1 MKRYRLRLLVY
12 FFASFLVTT
21 LLILYAI
28 EFNRLS
34 ASNNNNNSSKNIIN
48 LIDQVDAFRASLNS
62 IDITINKYLLTRD
75 PERLEDIKRAQVNAM
90 AHLDSLK
97 QICSSSSEGCTSIN
111 RLDSL
116 YQKSQFYMTSL
127 LEQLTTA
134 AKNLRK
140 DIPNEKKYDS
150 LRHNIIRECDNITKT
165 GDNRLLMIHD
175 LYDSESTDKYLLLG
189 MVTFIT
195 LLILGFII
203 WRIFVELRAKES
215 ILKRYRLF
223 EQSNE
228 GLLVTNSDFVV
239 TYANKAIDGLLKL
252 NGFDIIGARI
262 FDYISDLDVP
272 MNEELRSELV
282 NNLAKSET
290 TYFDFYH
297 DAVAKWLRVT
307 ILPSFS
313 NYTFF
318 VKDVTAIKEAEQ
330 AAYKSRRLYEFI
342 GSCNDLILRAKTPE
356 AIYSEICKIAV
367 EKGDF
372 IFGWVGIPDESKHMI
387 EARYQWNEEQDYVK
401 ELKVSTLDDA
411 YGQGPTGRAYRTGK
425 YYYCNDIMNDPVMAT
440 WASRALERGFR
451 SSIALPVK
459 AGDKVVSLVTLYAP
473 RAFFFTDDEI
483 RLLLRVAENISFAI
497 TAFENNQKRIAA
509 ENELLKVTRA
519 VEQSSASV
527 VITNINGNI
536 EYVNPAFTKL
546 TGFEMEEVV
555 GQNPNMLKTG
565 HTSREEYGKMWYAI
579 THFQTW
585 EGEFLNKKKNGETYW
600 EHAVISPIL
609 NEKKE
614 ITHFV
619 AVKENITERKRIEQ
633 EQQQLLDIFENT
645 NAFVAT
651 CDMSRRFIYANKAI
665 RDILEIDGD
674 DITQYIVDDFRGD
687 DGFRVLEEMDV
698 ALQKTG
704 KWIGENVY
712 RSRSGKEIPV
722 MQVVVLHKDQ
732 SGINTQIST
741 TALDLSRVKET
752 EKDLLRLNRE
762 LREFSRHLQSVR
774 EVEKNKILSEMHDEL
789 GQGLAALMIDV
800 SWIKKHLKD
809 EDPTLVSKKIDG
821 LLDAIS
827 GNIDAF
833 SRIYSSMNPSM
844 LSELGLHASIEYLIS
859 SFTKSSGIQVRFSS
873 NIENESVHP
882 NQSLALYRII
892 QEALAN
898 IKQHARASHVTVSLI
913 RLDGML
919 DLSIEDDGIGFSS
932 SAVDS
937 GNHYGLLEIRE
948 RIYAMN
954 GTFNLIAAP
963 GQGTKLQIQIPLEK
977 R

>member
-12 FFASFLVTT
+12 FFGSFLVTT
-21 LLILYAI
+21 LLILYAV
-28 EFNRLS
+28 EYNRLS
-34 ASNNNNNSSKNIIN
+34 ASNNNNDSSKKIIN

-62 IDITINKYLLTRD
+62 VDITFNKYLLTRD
-75 PERLEDIKRAQVNAM
+75 RDRLEDINRAQVNAM

-97 QICSSSSEGCTSIN
+97 QVCSSSAVGCTSIN

-127 LEQLTTA
+127 LEQLTTGT
-134 AKNLRK
+134 KDLRK

-150 LRHNIIRECDNITKT
+150 LRHNIIRECDSITKKS
-165 GDNRLLMIHD
+165 DNRLLMIHD
-175 LYDSESTDKYLLLG
+175 LYDRESTDKYMLLG

-203 WRIFVELRAKES
+203 WRIFVELKAKES
-215 ILKRYRLF
+215 ILKRYQFF

-239 TYANKAIDGLLKL
+239 TYANKAIDGLLKM
-252 NGFDIIGARI
+252 NGFDIIGTRI

-318 VKDVTAIKEAEQ
+318 VKDVTAVKEAEQ

-372 IFGWVGIPDESKHMI
+372 LFGWIGIPDESKHMI
-387 EARYQWNEEQDYVK
+387 EARYQWNEEEDYVK

-411 YGQGPTGRAYRTGK
+411 FGQGPTGRAYRTGK
-425 YYYCNDIMNDPVMAT
+425 YYYCNDIVNDPVMAT
-440 WASRALERGFR
+440 WASRALQRGFR

-459 AGDKVVSLVTLYAP
+459 AGEKVVSLVTLYAP

-527 VITNINGNI
+527 VITNINGKI

-651 CDMSRRFIYANKAI
+651 CDMSRRFIYANKAF

-674 DITQYIVDDFRGD
+674 DITQYIVDDFRPD
-687 DGFRVLEEMDV
+687 DGFRVLEEMNV

-704 KWIGENVY
+704 KWIGENTY
-712 RSRSGKEIPV
+712 RSRSGKDIPV

-732 SGINTQIST
+732 TGKNTQIST
-741 TALDLSRVKET
+741 TAIDLSRVKET

-774 EVEKNKILSEMHDEL
+774 EVEKNKILSEVHDEL

-800 SWIKKHLKD
+800 SWIKKHLRD

-859 SFTKSSGIQVRFSS
+859 SFTKSSGVQVRFSS
-873 NIENESVHP
+873 NIENEAVHP

-913 RLDGML
+913 RLDGTL
-919 DLSIEDDGIGFSS
+919 DLSIEDDGIGFSP

-954 GTFNLIAAP
+954 GTFTLVAAP

>member
-800 SWIKKHLKD
+800 SWIKKHLRD

-898 IKQHARASHVTVSLI
+898 IKQHARASHVMVSLI
-913 RLDGML
+913 RLDGTL
-919 DLSIEDDGIGFSS
+919 DLSVEDDGIGFSP

-954 GTFNLIAAP
+954 GTFTLIAAP

>member
-21 LLILYAI
+21 LLILYAV
-28 EFNRLS
+28 EYNRLS
-34 ASNNNNNSSKNIIN
+34 ASNNNNDKSKNIID

-62 IDITINKYLLTRD
+62 IDITFNKYLLTRD
-75 PERLEDIKRAQVNAM
+75 QGRLEDINRAQVNAI

-97 QICSSSSEGCTSIN
+97 QICNSSSEGCTSIS

-127 LEQLTTA
+127 LEQLTTGT
-134 AKNLRK
+134 KDLRK
-140 DIPNEKKYDS
+140 DIPNEKRYDS
-150 LRHNIIRECDNITKT
+150 LRHNIIRECDSITKT
-165 GDNRLLMIHD
+165 GDNRLLIIHD
-175 LYDSESTDKYLLLG
+175 LYDRESTDKYMLLG

-203 WRIFVELRAKES
+203 WRIFVELKAKES
-215 ILKRYRLF
+215 ILKRYKLF

-228 GLLVTNSDFVV
+228 GLLVTDQNFVI
-239 TYANKAIDGLLKL
+239 TYINKAIDGLLKL
-252 NGFDIIGARI
+252 DGLDITGTRI

-282 NNLAKSET
+282 KNLAKNET

-297 DAVAKWLRVT
+297 DTVAKWLRVT
-307 ILPSFS
+307 ILPSFN

-318 VKDVTAIKEAEQ
+318 VKDVTAIKEVEQ

-372 IFGWVGIPDESKHMI
+372 IFGWVGIPDELKHMI
-387 EARYQWNEEQDYVK
+387 EAQYQWNEEQDYVK
-401 ELKVSTLDDA
+401 ELKISTRDDA
-411 YGQGPTGRAYRTGK
+411 FGQGPTGRAYRTGK
-425 YYYCNDIMNDPVMAT
+425 YYYCNDIANDPVMAT

-459 AGDKVVSLVTLYAP
+459 AGEKVVSLVTLYAP
-473 RAFFFTDDEI
+473 RPFFFTDDEI

-527 VITNINGNI
+527 VITNINGDI

-546 TGFEMEEVV
+546 TGYEAAEVV
-555 GQNPNMLKTG
+555 GQNPRVLKTG
-565 HTSREEYGKMWYAI
+565 YTSQGEYEKMWYAI
-579 THFQTW
+579 THFKTW

-600 EHAVISPIL
+600 EHASISPIM
-609 NEKKE
+609 NEQQE
-614 ITHFV
+614 ITHYV

-633 EQQQLLDIFENT
+633 EQKQLLDIFENT

-674 DITQYIVDDFRGD
+674 DITQYLVDDFRGD
-687 DGFRVLEEMDV
+687 EGFKVLEEMDAV
-698 ALQKTG
+698 LQKTG
-704 KWIGENVY
+704 KWIGENTY

-732 SGINTQIST
+732 TGMNTLIST

-762 LREFSRHLQSVR
+762 LREFSQHLQSVR
-774 EVEKNKILSEMHDEL
+774 EVEKNKILSEVHDEL

-800 SWIKKHLKD
+800 SWIKKHLED
-809 EDPTLVSKKIDG
+809 EDQALVSKKIDA

-844 LSELGLHASIEYLIS
+844 LSELGIHASLEYLLH
-859 SFTKSSGIQVRFSS
+859 SFTKSSGIHARFSS
-873 NIENESVHP
+873 NTENEPIHP

-898 IKQHARASHVTVSLI
+898 IKQHAQAANVSVSLI
-913 RLDGML
+913 RLDGIL
-919 DLSIEDDGIGFSS
+919 DLQIEDDGIGFSPS
-932 SAVDS
+932 MVDS
-937 GNHYGLLEIRE
+937 NSHYGLLEIRE
-948 RIYAMN
+948 RVYAMN
-954 GTFNLIAAP
+954 GTFSLLTAP
-963 GQGTKLQIQIPLEK
+963 GQGTKLSIQIPLEK

>member
-12 FFASFLVTT
+12 FFASFFVTALLV
-21 LLILYAI
+21 LYAV
-28 EFNRLS
+28 EYNRLS
-34 ASNNNNNSSKNIIN
+34 ASNNQNANSKKIIN

-62 IDITINKYLLTRD
+62 INITFNKYLLTRD
-75 PERLEDIKRAQVNAM
+75 QERLKGVSISQKKAI

-97 QICSSSSEGCTSIN
+97 QICSSYSAECADIN

-116 YQKSQFYMTSL
+116 YQKSQFYMNSL
-127 LEQLTTA
+127 LEKLATGS
-134 AKNLRK
+134 K
-140 DIPNEKKYDS
+140 DLSKEISDEKKYDS
-150 LRHNIIRECDNITKT
+150 LRTSIIRECDLIKET
-165 GDNRLLMIHD
+165 GDKRLLMIHD
-175 LYDSESTDKYLLLG
+175 LYDRESTDKYMLLG
-189 MVTFIT
+189 MVAFIT

-203 WRIFVELRAKES
+203 WRIFVELKAKES

-228 GLLVTNSDFVV
+228 GLLVTDSDFVV

-252 NGFDIIGARI
+252 NGFDITGARI
-262 FDYISDLDVP
+262 FDYISNPDVP

-356 AIYSEICKIAV
+356 EIYGEICKIAV

-372 IFGWVGIPDESKHMI
+372 IFGWVGIPDESKQII
-387 EARYQWNEEQDYVK
+387 ESRYQWNEEQDYVK
-401 ELKVSTLDDA
+401 ELKVSTLEDA
-411 YGQGPTGRAYRTGK
+411 FGQGPTGRAYRTGK
-425 YYYCNDIMNDPVMAT
+425 YYYCNDIANDPVMAI

-459 AGDKVVSLVTLYAP
+459 TGDKVVSLVTLYAS

-497 TAFENNQKRIAA
+497 TAFANNQKRIAA
-509 ENELLKVTRA
+509 EKELLKVTRA

-527 VITNINGNI
+527 VITNINGDI

-546 TGFEMEEVV
+546 TGYEMEEIK
-555 GQNPNMLKTG
+555 GQNPRVLKSG
-565 HTSREEYGKMWYAI
+565 YTSQGEYEKMWYAI
-579 THFQTW
+579 THFKTW

-600 EHAVISPIL
+600 EHASISPIM
-609 NEKKE
+609 NEQQE

-633 EQQQLLDIFENT
+633 EQKRLLDIFENT

-651 CDMSRRFIYANKAI
+651 CDISRRFIYANKAI

-674 DITQYIVDDFRGD
+674 DITQYLVDDFRGD
-687 DGFRVLEEMDV
+687 DGFKVLEEMDV

-704 KWIGENVY
+704 KWIGENTY

-732 SGINTQIST
+732 TGKNTQIST
-741 TALDLSRVKET
+741 TAIDLSRVKET
-752 EKDLLRLNRE
+752 EKDLIRLNRE

-774 EVEKNKILSEMHDEL
+774 EVEKNKILSEVHDEL

>member
-12 FFASFLVTT
+12 FFAGFFVVS
-21 LLILYAI
+21 LLILYAV
-28 EFNRLS
+28 EYKRLS
-34 ASNNNNNSSKNIIN
+34 ANNDSKGNSKKIMS
-48 LIDQVDAFRASLNS
+48 LVGHVGAFRAALNRV
-62 IDITINKYLLTRD
+62 DVTFNKFLLTND
-75 PERLEDIKRAQVNAM
+75 PDRLKEVRISEQAAII
-90 AHLDSLK
+90 HLDSLRK
-97 QICSSSSEGCTSIN
+97 ICSSSSIGCEDVV

-116 YQKSQFYMTSL
+116 YRNSQVYMTSL
-127 LEQLTTA
+127 LDKLVAEKREPNTV
-134 AKNLRK
+134 
-140 DIPNEKKYDS
+140 IPNERKYDS
-150 LRHNIIRECDNITKT
+150 IRSSIIRECDILIQA
-165 GDNRLLMIHD
+165 GDKQLLGIHEQ
-175 LYDSESTDKYLLLG
+175 YDRESTDKYLLLG

-195 LLILGFII
+195 MLILGFII
-203 WRIFVELRAKES
+203 WRIFVELKAKES
-215 ILKRYRLF
+215 ILKRYKLF

-228 GLLVTNSDFVV
+228 GLLVTNEKFVI
-239 TYANKAIDGLLKL
+239 TYINKAIDGLLKL
-252 NGFDIIGARI
+252 DGFDIIGTRI
-262 FDYISDLDVP
+262 FDYISDPEVP

-282 NNLAKSET
+282 KNLEKNET
-290 TYFDFYH
+290 SYFDFYH
-297 DAVAKWLRVT
+297 ESVAKWLRVT
-307 ILPSFS
+307 ILPSFN

-367 EKGDF
+367 TKGNF
-372 IFGWVGIPDESKHMI
+372 LFGWVGIPNEALELI
-387 EARYQWNEEQDYVK
+387 EPKYQWNEEQDYVRNI
-401 ELKVSTLDDA
+401 KVSTLDDA
-411 YGQGPTGRAYRTGK
+411 FGQGPTGRAYRSGK
-425 YYYCNDIMNDPVMAT
+425 YYYCNDIANDPVMAT

-459 AGDKVVSLVTLYAP
+459 AGEKVVSLVTLYASRP
-473 RAFFFTDDEI
+473 FFFTDEEI
-483 RLLLRVAENISFAI
+483 QLLLRVAENISFAI
-497 TAFENNQKRIAA
+497 TAFVNNQKRIAA

-527 VITNINGNI
+527 VITNINGDI

-546 TGFEMEEVV
+546 TGYEAAEVV
-555 GQNPNMLKTG
+555 GQNPRVLKTG
-565 HTSREEYGKMWYAI
+565 YTSQGEYEKMWYTI
-579 THFQTW
+579 THFKTW

-600 EHAVISPIL
+600 EHASISPIM
-609 NEKKE
+609 NEQEE

-633 EQQQLLDIFENT
+633 EQKQLLDIFENT

-651 CDMSRRFIYANKAI
+651 CDMDRRFIYANKAI

-674 DITQYIVDDFRGD
+674 DITQYLVDDFRGD
-687 DGFRVLEEMDV
+687 EGFKVLEEMDL

-704 KWIGENVY
+704 KWMGENTY
-712 RSRSGKEIPV
+712 RSKSGKEIPV

-732 SGINTQIST
+732 TGMNTLIST

-762 LREFSRHLQSVR
+762 LREFSQHLQSVR
-774 EVEKNKILSEMHDEL
+774 EVEKNKILSEVHDEL

-800 SWIKKHLKD
+800 SWIKKHLGD
-809 EDPTLVSKKIDG
+809 EDQELVSKKIDA

-844 LSELGLHASIEYLIS
+844 LSELGIHASLEYLLH
-859 SFTKSSGIQVRFSS
+859 SFTKSSGIQARFSS
-873 NIENESVHP
+873 NTEHESIHP
-882 NQSLALYRII
+882 NQSLSLYRII

-898 IKQHARASHVTVSLI
+898 IKQHAQATNVSVSLI
-913 RLDGML
+913 RLDGIL
-919 DLSIEDDGIGFSS
+919 DLQIEDDGIGFAPSS
-932 SAVDS
+932 VDS
-937 GNHYGLLEIRE
+937 TNHYGLLEIRE
-948 RIYAMN
+948 RVYAMN
-954 GTFNLIAAP
+954 GTFTLLSAP
-963 GQGTKLQIQIPLEK
+963 GQGTKISIQIPLEK

>member
-12 FFASFLVTT
+12 FFAGFFVTS
-21 LLILYAI
+21 LLILYAV
-28 EFNRLS
+28 EYNRLS
-34 ASNNNNNSSKNIIN
+34 ANADSKGSSKKIMNM
-48 LIDQVDAFRASLNS
+48 VVHVGEFRAAFNR
-62 IDITINKYLLTRD
+62 IDITFNKFLLTHD
-75 PERLEDIKRAQVNAM
+75 PDRLKEVRFSQTTALT
-90 AHLDSLK
+90 HLDSLQK
-97 QICSSSSEGCTSIN
+97 ICSSSSIGCEDVA
-111 RLDSL
+111 RLGTL
-116 YQKSQFYMTSL
+116 YQKSQVYMTSL
-127 LEQLTTA
+127 LEKLVADNRETRT
-134 AKNLRK
+134 

-150 LRHNIIRECDNITKT
+150 LRSSIIRECDIIIQA
-165 GDNRLLMIHD
+165 GDKQLLEIHD
-175 LYDSESTDKYLLLG
+175 QYDRESTDKYLLLA

-203 WRIFVELRAKES
+203 WRIFKELRSKES

-228 GLLVTNSDFVV
+228 GLLVTNEEFVV
-239 TYANKAIDGLLKL
+239 TYVNKAIDELLNL

-282 NNLAKSET
+282 KNLSKNET

-297 DAVAKWLRVT
+297 DTVAKWLRVT
-307 ILPSFS
+307 ILPSFN

-318 VKDVTAIKEAEQ
+318 VKDVTAFKEAEQ

-342 GSCNDLILRAKTPE
+342 GSCNDLILRAKTPD

-367 EKGDF
+367 AKGDF
-372 IFGWVGIPDESKHMI
+372 LFGWVGIPDEEKQLI
-387 EARYQWNEEQDYVK
+387 ESRYQWNEEQDYVRNIK
-401 ELKVSTLDDA
+401 ISTLNDTF
-411 YGQGPTGRAYRTGK
+411 GQGPTGRAYRSGK
-425 YYYCNDIMNDPVMAT
+425 YYYCNDIANDPVMAT
-440 WASRALERGFR
+440 WSSRALERGFR

-459 AGDKVVSLVTLYAP
+459 SGEKVVSLVTLYTSRP
-473 RAFFFTDDEI
+473 FFFTEEEI
-483 RLLLRVAENISFAI
+483 QLLLRVAENISFAV
-497 TAFENNQKRIAA
+497 TAFVNNQKRIAA
-509 ENELLKVTRA
+509 EKELLKVTRA

-527 VITNINGNI
+527 VITNINGAI

-546 TGFEMEEVV
+546 TGYEMEEVA
-555 GQNPNMLKTG
+555 GQNPRVLKTG
-565 HTSREEYGKMWYAI
+565 HTSQDEYEKMWYAI
-579 THFQTW
+579 THFKTW

-600 EHAVISPIL
+600 EHATISPIM
-609 NEKKE
+609 NEQQE

-633 EQQQLLDIFENT
+633 EQKQLLDIFENT

-651 CDMSRRFIYANKAI
+651 YDMSRRFIYANKAI
-665 RDILEIDGD
+665 RDVLEIGD
-674 DITQYIVDDFRGD
+674 ADITRFLVDDFRGD
-687 DGFRVLEEMDV
+687 EGCKVFEEMDV

-704 KWIGENVY
+704 KWIGENTY
-712 RSRSGKEIPV
+712 WSRSGKEIPV

-732 SGINTQIST
+732 AGTNSQIST

-762 LREFSRHLQSVR
+762 LREFSQHLQSVR
-774 EVEKNKILSEMHDEL
+774 EVEKNKILSEVHDEL

-800 SWIKKHLKD
+800 SWIKKHLGD
-809 EDPTLVSKKIDG
+809 EDKAPVTKKIDA

-844 LSELGLHASIEYLIS
+844 LSELGLHASVEYLVN

-873 NIENESVHP
+873 NTENEPTHP
-882 NQSLALYRII
+882 SQSLALYRII

-898 IKQHARASHVTVSLI
+898 IKQHAQATNVSVSLI
-913 RLDGML
+913 RLDGIL
-919 DLSIEDDGIGFSS
+919 DLQIGDDGVGFSPS
-932 SAVDS
+932 SVDTN
-937 GNHYGLLEIRE
+937 NHYGLLEIRE

-954 GTFNLIAAP
+954 GTFTLLSAP
-963 GQGTKLQIQIPLEK
+963 GQGTKLSIRIPLEK

>member
-1 MKRYRLRLLVY
+1 MKRYRLRLLSY
-12 FFASFLVTT
+12 FLASFFVIS
-21 LLILYAI
+21 LLILYAV
-28 EFNRLS
+28 EYNRLS
-34 ASNNNNNSSKNIIN
+34 ASNSNKGNSKKIIS
-48 LIDQVDAFRASLNS
+48 LIDQVHAFRVSLNS
-62 IDITINKYLLTRD
+62 IDITYHKYLLTRD
-75 PERLEDIKRAQVNAM
+75 RERLKDVSISQKKAI

-97 QICSSSSEGCTSIN
+97 QLCSSYAEDCEGIR
-111 RLDSL
+111 RLDSM
-116 YQKSQFYMTSL
+116 YQMSQFYMTSH
-127 LEQLTTA
+127 LEKLTSG
-134 AKNLRK
+134 AKDFSK
-140 DIPNEKKYDS
+140 DIPDEKRYDS
-150 LRHNIIRECDNITKT
+150 LRNSIIRECDSITET
-165 GDNRLLMIHD
+165 GDKRLLMIHD
-175 LYDSESTDKYLLLG
+175 LYDRESTDKYVLLG
-189 MVTFIT
+189 MVAFIT

-203 WRIFVELRAKES
+203 WRIFVELKTKES

-228 GLLVTNSDFVV
+228 GLLVTNGDFVV
-239 TYANKAIDGLLKL
+239 TYVNKAIDGLLKL
-252 NGFDIIGARI
+252 NGFDITGARI
-262 FDYISDLDVP
+262 FDYISDPDVP

-282 NNLAKSET
+282 KNLAKNET
-290 TYFDFYH
+290 SYFDFYH
-297 DAVAKWLRVT
+297 ESVAKWLRVT

-318 VKDVTAIKEAEQ
+318 IKDVTAVKEAEQ

-372 IFGWVGIPDESKHMI
+372 IFGWVGIPDELKHLI
-387 EARYQWNEEQDYVK
+387 EPRYQWNEEQDYVK

-411 YGQGPTGRAYRTGK
+411 FGQGPTGRAYRTGK
-425 YYYCNDIMNDPVMAT
+425 YYYCNDIANDPIMAT
-440 WASRALERGFR
+440 WSSRALERGFR

-459 AGDKVVSLVTLYAP
+459 EGERVVSLVTLYAP
-473 RAFFFTDDEI
+473 RPFFFTDEEI
-483 RLLLRVAENISFAI
+483 QLLLRVAENISFAI
-497 TAFENNQKRIAA
+497 TAFANNQKRIAA
-509 ENELLKVTRA
+509 ENQLLKVTRA

-527 VITNINGNI
+527 VITNINGDI

-546 TGFEMEEVV
+546 TGYEMEEVV
-555 GQNPNMLKTG
+555 GQNPRVLKTG
-565 HTSREEYGKMWYAI
+565 HTSRGEYEKMWYTI
-579 THFQTW
+579 THFKTW

-600 EHAVISPIL
+600 EHASISPIM
-609 NEKKE
+609 NEQQE

-633 EQQQLLDIFENT
+633 EQKQLLDIFENT

-651 CDMSRRFIYANKAI
+651 CDLSRRFIYANKAI
-665 RDILEIDGD
+665 RDILEINGD
-674 DITQYIVDDFRGD
+674 DITQYMVDDFRGD
-687 DGFRVLEEMDV
+687 DGFKVLEEMDA
-698 ALQKTG
+698 ALQQTG
-704 KWIGENVY
+704 KWIGENTY

-732 SGINTQIST
+732 TGMNSLIST

-762 LREFSRHLQSVR
+762 LREFSQHLQSVR
-774 EVEKNKILSEMHDEL
+774 EVEKNKILSEVHDEL

-800 SWIKKHLKD
+800 SWIKKHLGD
-809 EDPTLVSKKIDG
+809 EDQELVSKKIDA

-833 SRIYSSMNPSM
+833 SRIYSAMNPSM
-844 LSELGLHASIEYLIS
+844 LSELGLHASLEYLVS

-873 NIENESVHP
+873 NTENESIHP

-898 IKQHARASHVTVSLI
+898 SKQHAGASHVTVSLI

-919 DLSIEDDGIGFSS
+919 DLSIEDDGIGFSPS
-932 SAVDS
+932 VVDS

-948 RIYAMN
+948 RVYAMN
-954 GTFNLIAAP
+954 GTFTLISSP

>member
-1 MKRYRLRLLVY
+1 MKRYHLRLLVY
-12 FFASFLVTT
+12 FFASFFVTA
-21 LLILYAI
+21 LLILYAV
-28 EFNRLS
+28 EYKRLS
-34 ASNNNNNSSKNIIN
+34 ASNNSNGNSKKIIS
-48 LIDQVDAFRASLNS
+48 LVGHVEAFKAALSR
-62 IDITINKYLLTRD
+62 IDITFNKFLLTHD
-75 PERLEDIKRAQVNAM
+75 TDRLKDVGISQTTAI
-90 AHLDSLK
+90 AHLDSLRK
-97 QICSSSSEGCTSIN
+97 ICSSSSIGCEDIT

-127 LEQLTTA
+127 LEKLVTEIRMPRT
-134 AKNLRK
+134 
-140 DIPNEKKYDS
+140 DIPNEKLYDS
-150 LRHNIIRECDNITKT
+150 LRNSIIKKCDIIIQA
-165 GDNRLLMIHD
+165 GDKRLLEIHD
-175 LYDSESTDKYLLLG
+175 QHDRDSTDQYKLLG
-189 MVTFIT
+189 MTTFIT

-203 WRIFVELRAKES
+203 WRIFVELKAKES

-228 GLLVTNSDFVV
+228 GLLVTNSNFVV
-239 TYANKAIDGLLKL
+239 TYVNKAIDGLLNL
-252 NGFDIIGARI
+252 NGFDITGTRI
-262 FDYISDLDVP
+262 FDYISDPHIP
-272 MNEELRSELV
+272 MNEELRSELMK
-282 NNLAKSET
+282 NLAKNET
-290 TYFDFYH
+290 SHFDFYH
-297 DAVAKWLRVT
+297 ESVAKWLRVT
-307 ILPSFS
+307 ILPTFS

-356 AIYSEICKIAV
+356 AIYSDLCKIAV
-367 EKGDF
+367 TKGDF
-372 IFGWVGIPDESKHMI
+372 LFGWVGIPDDAKQVI
-387 EARYQWNEEQDYVK
+387 EPRYQWNEEQDYVRNI
-401 ELKVSTLDDA
+401 KVSMLDDA
-411 YGQGPTGRAYRTGK
+411 FGQGPTGRAYRLGK
-425 YYYCNDIMNDPVMAT
+425 YYYCNDIAKDPNMAT

-473 RAFFFTDDEI
+473 LPFFFTNEEI
-483 RLLLRVAENISFAI
+483 QLLLRVAENISFAI
-497 TAFENNQKRIAA
+497 TAFANNQKRIAA
-509 ENELLKVTRA
+509 ENQLLKVTRA

-527 VITNINGNI
+527 VITNINGDI

-546 TGFEMEEVV
+546 TGYEAVEVI
-555 GQNPNMLKTG
+555 GQNPRVLKTG
-565 HTSREEYGKMWYAI
+565 YTSQGEYEKMWYAI
-579 THFQTW
+579 THFKTW

-600 EHAVISPIL
+600 EHASISPIM
-609 NEKKE
+609 NEQQE

-633 EQQQLLDIFENT
+633 EQKRLLDIFDNT

-651 CDMSRRFIYANKAI
+651 CDMSRRFIYANKAF
-665 RDILEIDGD
+665 RDVLEIGD
-674 DITQYIVDDFRGD
+674 EDVTRFLVDDFRGD
-687 DGFRVLEEMDV
+687 EGFKVLAEMDV

-704 KWIGENVY
+704 KWIGENTY
-712 RSRSGKEIPV
+712 RSRSGKETPV
-722 MQVVVLHKDQ
+722 MQVVVLHKDLT
-732 SGINTQIST
+732 GMNTQIST

-774 EVEKNKILSEMHDEL
+774 EIEKNKILSEVHDEL

-800 SWIKKHLKD
+800 SWVKKHMGD
-809 EDPTLVSKKIDG
+809 EDQALVSKKIDA

-844 LSELGLHASIEYLIS
+844 LSELGLHASIEYLVS

-898 IKQHARASHVTVSLI
+898 IKQHARASRVTVSLI
-913 RLDGML
+913 RLDGIL
-919 DLSIEDDGIGFSS
+919 DLSIEDDGIGFSPS
-932 SAVDS
+932 SVDS
-937 GNHYGLLEIRE
+937 GNHYGLLEVRE
-948 RIYAMN
+948 RVYAMN
-954 GTFNLIAAP
+954 GTFTLISAP
-963 GQGTKLQIQIPLEK
+963 GQGTKLQVQIPLEK

>member
-12 FFASFLVTT
+12 FFAGFFVVS
-21 LLILYAI
+21 LLLLYAL
-28 EFNRLS
+28 EYKRLS
-34 ASNNNNNSSKNIIN
+34 DNDASNGDSKKI
-48 LIDQVDAFRASLNS
+48 LGLVGYVGTFRASLDR
-62 IDITINKYLLTRD
+62 IDIAFNKYLLTRD
-75 PERLEDIKRAQVNAM
+75 SARLREVRIAQAAAIEN
-90 AHLDSLK
+90 LDSLRSA
-97 QICSSSSEGCTSIN
+97 CTGSSIGCEAID

-116 YQKSQFYMTSL
+116 YQHNQLYTTSL
-127 LEQLTTA
+127 L
-134 AKNLRK
+134 AKLVADNREASSV
-140 DIPNEKKYDS
+140 IPNEKKYDS
-150 LRHNIIRECDNITKT
+150 LRMGIIRECDLITQT
-165 GDNRLLMIHD
+165 GDQQLLGIHD
-175 LYDSESTDKYLLLG
+175 QYDRESTDKYLLLG

-195 LLILGFII
+195 LLILVFII
-203 WRIFVELRAKES
+203 WRIFAELKAKEF
-215 ILKRYRLF
+215 ILRRYRLF

-228 GLLVTNSDFVV
+228 GLLVTNGDFVV

-252 NGFDIIGARI
+252 EGFDITGARI

-282 NNLAKSET
+282 KNLAKNET

-297 DAVAKWLRVT
+297 DVVDKWLRVT

-313 NYTFF
+313 SYTFF

-330 AAYKSRRLYEFI
+330 TAYKSRRLYEFI

-356 AIYSEICKIAV
+356 AIYSEICRIAV

-372 IFGWVGIPDESKHMI
+372 LFGWVGVPDEAKQLI
-387 EARYQWNEEQDYVK
+387 ESHYQWNEEQDYVRNI
-401 ELKVSTLDDA
+401 KVSTLDDTF
-411 YGQGPTGRAYRTGK
+411 GQGPTGRAYRSGK
-425 YYYCNDIMNDPVMAT
+425 YYYCNDIANDPVMAS

-459 AGDKVVSLVTLYAP
+459 AGEKVVSLVTLYASRP
-473 RAFFFTDDEI
+473 FFFTDEEI
-483 RLLLRVAENISFAI
+483 QLLLRVAENISFAI
-497 TAFENNQKRIAA
+497 TAFGNNQKRIAA
-509 ENELLKVTRA
+509 EKELLKVTRA

-527 VITNINGNI
+527 VITNINGDI

-546 TGFEMEEVV
+546 TGYAMEEVV
-555 GQNPNMLKTG
+555 GQNPRVLKTG
-565 HTSREEYGKMWYAI
+565 HTSQGEYEKMWYAI
-579 THFQTW
+579 THFKTW

-600 EHAVISPIL
+600 EHASISPIM
-609 NEKKE
+609 NEQQE

-633 EQQQLLDIFENT
+633 TQKQLLDIFENT

-665 RDILEIDGD
+665 RDVLEIGD
-674 DITQYIVDDFRGD
+674 EDVTRFLVDDFRGD
-687 DGFRVLEEMDV
+687 EGFRVLADMDE

-732 SGINTQIST
+732 AGMNSLIST

-752 EKDLLRLNRE
+752 EKDLLRLNHE
-762 LREFSRHLQSVR
+762 LREFSQHLQSVR
-774 EVEKNKILSEMHDEL
+774 EVEKNKILSEVHDEL

-800 SWIKKHLKD
+800 SWIKKHLGD
-809 EDPTLVSKKIDG
+809 EDQALVSKKIDA

-844 LSELGLHASIEYLIS
+844 LSELGLHASLEYLIS

-873 NIENESVHP
+873 NTENEQMHP
-882 NQSLALYRII
+882 SQSLALYRIV

-898 IKQHARASHVTVSLI
+898 IKQHAQAAHVKVSLI
-913 RLDGML
+913 RLDGNL
-919 DLSIEDDGIGFSS
+919 DLQIEDDGVGFSPS
-932 SAVDS
+932 SVDS
-937 GNHYGLLEIRE
+937 NNHYGLLEIRE

-954 GTFNLIAAP
+954 GTFTLLSSP
-963 GQGTKLQIQIPLEK
+963 GQGTRLNIQIPLEK

>member
-1 MKRYRLRLLVY
+1 
-12 FFASFLVTT
+12 
-21 LLILYAI
+21 
-28 EFNRLS
+28 
-34 ASNNNNNSSKNIIN
+34 
-48 LIDQVDAFRASLNS
+48 
-62 IDITINKYLLTRD
+62 
-75 PERLEDIKRAQVNAM
+75 
-90 AHLDSLK
+90 
-97 QICSSSSEGCTSIN
+97 
-111 RLDSL
+111 
-116 YQKSQFYMTSL
+116 
-127 LEQLTTA
+127 
-134 AKNLRK
+134 
-140 DIPNEKKYDS
+140 
-150 LRHNIIRECDNITKT
+150 
-165 GDNRLLMIHD
+165 
-175 LYDSESTDKYLLLG
+175 
-189 MVTFIT
+189 
-195 LLILGFII
+195 
-203 WRIFVELRAKES
+203 
-215 ILKRYRLF
+215 
-223 EQSNE
+223 
-228 GLLVTNSDFVV
+228 
-239 TYANKAIDGLLKL
+239 
-252 NGFDIIGARI
+252 
-262 FDYISDLDVP
+262 
-272 MNEELRSELV
+272 
-282 NNLAKSET
+282 
-290 TYFDFYH
+290 
-297 DAVAKWLRVT
+297 
-307 ILPSFS
+307 
-313 NYTFF
+313 
-318 VKDVTAIKEAEQ
+318 
-330 AAYKSRRLYEFI
+330 YKSRRLYEFI

-372 IFGWVGIPDESKHMI
+372 LFGWIGIPDESKHMI

-411 YGQGPTGRAYRTGK
+411 FGQGPTGRAYRTGK
-425 YYYCNDIMNDPVMAT
+425 YYYCNDIVNDPVMAT
-440 WASRALERGFR
+440 WASRALKRGFR

-459 AGDKVVSLVTLYAP
+459 AGEKVVSLVTLYAP

-527 VITNINGNI
+527 VITNIDGKI

-674 DITQYIVDDFRGD
+674 DITQYIVDDFRAD
-687 DGFRVLEEMDV
+687 NGFRVLEEMNV

-704 KWIGENVY
+704 KWIGENTY

-732 SGINTQIST
+732 TGKNTQIST

-774 EVEKNKILSEMHDEL
+774 EVEKNKILSEVHDEL

-800 SWIKKHLKD
+800 SWIKKHLRD

-859 SFTKSSGIQVRFSS
+859 SFTKSSGVQVRFSS
-873 NIENESVHP
+873 NIENEAVHP

-913 RLDGML
+913 RLDGTL
-919 DLSIEDDGIGFSS
+919 DLSIEDDGIGFSP

-954 GTFNLIAAP
+954 GTFTLVAAP
-963 GQGTKLQIQIPLEK
+963 DQGTKLQIQIPLEK